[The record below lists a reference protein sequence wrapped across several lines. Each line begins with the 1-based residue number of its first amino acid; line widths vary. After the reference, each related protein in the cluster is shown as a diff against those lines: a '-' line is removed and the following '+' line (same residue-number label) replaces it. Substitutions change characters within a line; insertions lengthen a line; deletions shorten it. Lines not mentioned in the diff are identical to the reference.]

1 MNFLAFII
9 AIAIPLV
16 IKIEVTNSCV
26 QCLYKEEQ
34 PLPQPAVVFHN
45 VAFNPRDYKYHP
57 SPTSSSLWS
66 QHLRLSPTE
75 LIKT

>member
-45 VAFNPRDYKYHP
+45 VAFNPRDYYKYHP
-57 SPTSSSLWS
+57 SGLNQASWGPF
-66 QHLRLSPTE
+66 
-75 LIKT
+75 